1 MEVFSDI
8 GLGPIR
14 ADGGVTHRN
23 QGSKNKNSKPNT
35 NTQIQLHKEQIQKK
49 TNTKGVT
56 HSNQGTKDKN
66 VRTEFFAAIIGI
78 DVCQILPLAMRR
90 NNEIPNIKIVLS
102 DQSDGWMD
110 GPDIEFRQLSRSR

>member
-1 MEVFSDI
+1 M
-8 GLGPIR
+8 
-14 ADGGVTHRN
+14 
-23 QGSKNKNSKPNT
+23 
-35 NTQIQLHKEQIQKK
+35 
-49 TNTKGVT
+49 T

-78 DVCQILPLAMRR
+78 DISQTLPMAMCRDK
-90 NNEIPNIKIVLS
+90 EIPNINIFLS

>member
-23 QGSKNKNSKPNT
+23 QGSKKQNSKSNT
-35 NTQIQLHKEQIQKK
+35 NTQK
-49 TNTKGVT
+49 TNTITKKNTKRVT
-56 HSNQGTKDKN
+56 YNNQGTKDKN

-78 DVCQILPLAMRR
+78 DISQTLPLAMRR
-90 NNEIPNIKIVLS
+90 NNEIPNINIVLS

-110 GPDIEFRQLSRSR
+110 GWP